1 MAKDASSLGEDV
13 VTHFLHL
20 LLVELKLVLL
30 SKAVRLEMPLLSLPG
45 ADN

>member
-1 MAKDASSLGEDV
+1 MVKGANSLGEDV

-30 SKAVRLEMPLLSLPG
+30 SKAIRLEMPHLSLPG